1 MTRVRASVTSG
12 PRLDGEHGSDH
23 DGSGTRRLAAL
34 RRFLAF
40 AVVSGMGLT
49 LDFVVYTAL
58 CASGVEPEYANVVSA
73 SCGVTFVFFA
83 ASRHVFEGAQGW
95 LLRPF
100 ALYAAWQVLLI
111 LAASAA
117 VGFMTDVFDGAY
129 LLGKLA
135 VVPFTLILN
144 FLVSQRLLTARG
156 EPTAP

>member
-1 MTRVRASVTSG
+1 MTPGRT
-12 PRLDGEHGSDH
+12 
-23 DGSGTRRLAAL
+23 AAL

-40 AVVSGMGLT
+40 ALVSGIGLT

-58 CASGVEPEYANVVSA
+58 CASGLQPEYANVISA

-95 LLRPF
+95 LLGPF
-100 ALYAAWQVLLI
+100 VLYAAWQVLLI

-117 VGFMTDVFDGAY
+117 VGAMTDVFHGAY

-135 VVPFTLILN
+135 VVPFTLSLN
-144 FLVSQRLLTARG
+144 FLVSQRLLHVSAEPAR
-156 EPTAP
+156 P